1 MHTHTHTQRLAIVV
15 VVVTVVVANS
25 AAATKLPVLN
35 APELILI
42 NALLPIHSTL
52 SRRHSRLVVVAIVVV
67 AIVAAVANSADA
79 AQLPILTTISHLT
92 GTNQHATTTTLMPSA
107 RPALG
112 GCCRGRGRGRNRR
125 HRRRPWCWCHLKT
138 AIH

>member
-1 MHTHTHTQRLAIVV
+1 MHTHTERLAIVV

-42 NALLPIHSTL
+42 NALLPIHSAL
-52 SRRHSRLVVVAIVVV
+52 SRRHSRLVVVAIVAV
-67 AIVAAVANSADA
+67 AIVAVANSADA
-79 AQLPILTTISHLT
+79 AQLPILTTTNHLA
-92 GTNQHATTTTLMPSA
+92 GTKLNATTTTLMPSA

-125 HRRRPWCWCHLKT
+125 HRRRRFLGVRR
-138 AIH
+138 